1 MADLVGGGVRFGGAN
16 AAGAPIPQIDG
27 GVAGGTLG
35 KVLHEQWSPEVTSQ
49 FNNESLLMQILDD
62 GATVEDWDGEYV
74 VEPIHTGRNRAGGA
88 GRETDDY
95 PLNGTQGYDQMQ
107 IGTAFY
113 RTGGQITSKG
123 IKVAERGSKSAVKAL
138 QADISGGLRDLV
150 IELGIDFYGTSWGLL
165 GYVKDAQADVNLT
178 LETDM
183 GGANPAG
190 ARLAKMNGTR
200 FLSGGRNQNVQICQ
214 VGDDNLVDAV
224 RGAKAT
230 TVTSVTNR
238 STCVLAA
245 DLGAQAGDAVM
256 RAPSLAGQ
264 NDLAV
269 GESVRFAVVG
279 LDEIYDDLTTT
290 TTGLY
295 QNYFQ
300 INRSTTTSMAS
311 HVRNLAGAALTEEV
325 LQDFLDAIAEKS
337 GEIPDCMITHRSVRT
352 KLAQEFTGDRRFT
365 PQEFP
370 GGWKGE
376 MLTYNPGDGDI
387 HIYVDR
393 LAPYRTLFAAN
404 KSYLKK
410 FVLTPAHLVEYDG
423 SSLRQQGNS
432 PVWQWNVELDLNL
445 ACTKPNTG
453 GKLIDIAS
461 DATFGVA
468 GFLPEL

>member
-1 MADLVGGGVRFGGAN
+1 MAMTGTGVTHQGAV
-16 AAGAPIPQIDG
+16 QG
-27 GVAGGTLG
+27 GVATGTLG
-35 KVLHEQWSPEVTSQ
+35 SVLHEQWSPEVTSQ

-62 GATVEDWDGEYV
+62 GATAEDWDGEYV

-123 IKVAERGSKSAVKAL
+123 IKVAERGSKTAVKAL
-138 QADISGGLRDLV
+138 QSDIAGGLRDLV
-150 IELGIDFYGTSWGLL
+150 IELGIDFYGTGWGVL
-165 GYVKDAQADVNLT
+165 GYIKSLNADKKTITV
-178 LETDM
+178 ETDL

-190 ARLAKMNGTR
+190 TRLAKMHGSR
-200 FLSGGRNQNVQICQ
+200 YFSGGRQQNVM
-214 VGDDNLVDAV
+214 VLNVAENDGLVDANI
-224 RGAKAT
+224 G
-230 TVTSVTNR
+230 TSVVDTVDSR
-238 STCVLAA
+238 SQIKLTTALDIA
-245 DLGAQAGDAVM
+245 DEANAVGYAIL
-256 RAPSLAGQ
+256 RAPSTAGQ

-269 GESVRFAVVG
+269 NDTVRYAVTG
-279 LDEIYDDLTTT
+279 LDEIYDDGTTVVDD
-290 TTGLY
+290 LY
-295 QNYFQ
+295 QDYFQ
-300 INRSTTTSMAS
+300 INRDEVTSMAS
-311 HVRNLAGAALTEEV
+311 HVRNLAGGALTEEV

-337 GEIPDCMITHRSVRT
+337 GEVPDCMITHRSVRT

-387 HIYVDR
+387 HVYVDR

-410 FVLTPAHLVEYDG
+410 YVLTPAHLVEYDG
-423 SSLRQQGNS
+423 SSLRQSGNA
-432 PVWQWNVELDLNL
+432 PVWQWNVELDVNL

-468 GFLPEL
+468 NFRPEL